1 MKSVAQLIDK
11 LRKPPAVHNWVKH
24 IRPRRD
30 DTAFAL
36 HNFALNPPRTSL
48 VATVTICI
56 QIVVDGISLEQALR
70 CADSIKDAA
79 SRERARWIIGAF
91 HPFAIKHELRGLQVF
106 RDMLEF
112 YPVSA
117 GVRVPVRPTF
127 VLNEEGK
134 LVPYFL
140 ICWAK
145 MDLTGYQLSLLSTL
159 ISEAILT
166 LEEFRGSDAVV
177 ICTPLAPY
185 SKKERQVRTWN
196 VSDFP
201 ILDETEKQ
209 AVFDRY
215 AAALDDAE
223 RMLIESLS

>member
-1 MKSVAQLIDK
+1 MKSVVKLVEK

-48 VATVTICI
+48 IASTGICI
-56 QIVVDGISLEQALR
+56 QIVVDGITLEQALV
-70 CADSIKDAA
+70 CAQAIKDPA
-79 SRERARWIIGAF
+79 SRERARWIVTAF
-91 HPFAIKHELRGLQVF
+91 HAFASAHDLQGLQIF
-106 RDMLEF
+106 RDMIEF

-117 GVRVPVRPTF
+117 GVRVPVKPTF
-127 VLNEEGK
+127 VLNDNGK

-145 MDLTGYQLSLLSTL
+145 MDLTIDQRALLSTL
-159 ISEAILT
+159 ITEAILT
-166 LEEFRGSDAVV
+166 LEEFQGSDAVI
-177 ICTPLAPY
+177 ICTPLAIY
-185 SKKERQVRTWN
+185 SKKERQVMTWK

-201 ILDETEKQ
+201 VLDYEARQ

-215 AAALDDAE
+215 AGALDDAE
-223 RMLIESLS
+223 RMLIESLG